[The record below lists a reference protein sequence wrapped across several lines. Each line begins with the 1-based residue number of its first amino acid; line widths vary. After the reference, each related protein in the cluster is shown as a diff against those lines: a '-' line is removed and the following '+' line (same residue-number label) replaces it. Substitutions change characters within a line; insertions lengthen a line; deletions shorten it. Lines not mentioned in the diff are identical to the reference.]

1 MGTNLLPSTTFD
13 RSLSDLLIA
22 RGKLDERGLERAQ
35 RLNGDGGDGLLDTL
49 PKLGLVEERDL
60 AAAIAEILN
69 LPLVAPRDYP
79 AAALLEDKL
88 SARFLHDSR
97 VLPLAEEAAGL
108 AVAMANPL
116 DAYAMEALRLIADK
130 AILPR
135 VAVPAELEAA
145 IERLYGRNGAAVTNG
160 APDEFVGLAD
170 DGLEPDIERLK
181 DLASEAP
188 VIRLVNQLIARASE
202 QRASDIHIEPFE
214 GRVRVRYRIDGVLR
228 EADPLPR
235 AYRYAAVSRIKILA
249 RLNIA
254 ERRLPQDGR
263 IKLAVRGRPID
274 LRIATVPTLHGE
286 SVVIRLLDRESV
298 ALDFGA
304 LGLEGEGLRRFL
316 GIVERPNGIVLVT
329 GPTGSGKTT
338 TLYAAL
344 VRLNRTE
351 RKILTVE
358 DPIEYQLEGINQ
370 VQVKPG
376 IGLDFAHVLR
386 SLLRHDPDVIMVG
399 EIRDRETAD
408 IAVHAALTGHLVLST
423 LHTNGAAASIARLQ
437 DMGVQDYLITSTVN
451 GIVAQRLVRRL
462 CPACR
467 QPYAPMPE
475 LVKQLGLDRP
485 GAVSSPTL
493 YKPTGCEACHGTGF
507 HGRISLFETLVMTD
521 PLRRLILRRAEA
533 QELHRAALAE
543 GMTTLFDDGMAKA
556 LAGVTT
562 VEEVLQVTGS
572 L

>member
-1 MGTNLLPSTTFD
+1 
-13 RSLSDLLIA
+13 
-22 RGKLDERGLERAQ
+22 
-35 RLNGDGGDGLLDTL
+35 LDTL
-49 PKLGLVEERDL
+49 PKLGLVAERDI
-60 AAAIAEILN
+60 AAAASAILK
-69 LPLVAPRDYP
+69 LPLVAARDYP
-79 AAALLEDKL
+79 AAPLLEDRL
-88 SARFLHDSR
+88 SARFLQEAR
-97 VLPLAEEAAGL
+97 VLPLAEEDGAL

-116 DAYAMEALRLIADK
+116 DGYALDALRLTAGKPIR
-130 AILPR
+130 PR

-145 IERLYGRNGAAVTNG
+145 IERLHGRGRGGPGG
-160 APDEFVGLAD
+160 APAEGGTEGLAGLAD

-214 GRVRVRYRIDGVLR
+214 DRVRVRYRIDGALR
-228 EADPLPR
+228 EMDPLPR
-235 AYRYAAVSRIKILA
+235 AYRHAAVSRLKIMA

-298 ALDFGA
+298 ALDFAA
-304 LGLEGEGLRRFL
+304 LGLSGEGLARL
-316 GIVERPNGIVLVT
+316 LSVVERPNGIVLVT

-344 VRLNRTE
+344 VSLNRTE

-358 DPIEYQLEGINQ
+358 DPVEYQLEGINQ

-386 SLLRHDPDVIMVG
+386 SLLRHDPDIIMVG

-423 LHTNGAAASIARLQ
+423 LHTNGAAASVARLL

-475 LVKQLGLDRP
+475 LARQLGLDRL
-485 GAVSSPTL
+485 GAAPTL
-493 YKPTGCEACHGTGF
+493 YKPAGCEACHGTGF

-521 PLRRLILRRAEA
+521 SVRRLVLRHAEA
-533 QELHRAALAE
+533 HEIHRAAIAD

-556 LAGVTT
+556 LAGITT
-562 VEEVLQVTGS
+562 VEEVLQVTGNT
-572 L
+572 

>member
-1 MGTNLLPSTTFD
+1 MDISPPTIDAFD

-22 RGKLDERGLERAQ
+22 RGKLDDRGLERA
-35 RLNGDGGDGLLDTL
+35 RRIGGNGDGLINTL
-49 PKLGLVEERDL
+49 PKIGLVAERDI
-60 AAAIAEILN
+60 AAAAAEILN
-69 LPLVAPRDYP
+69 LPLVVQRDYP
-79 AAALLEDKL
+79 SAPLLEDKL
-88 SARFLHDSR
+88 SVRFLQESR
-97 VLPLAEEAAGL
+97 VLPLADEPRGL
-108 AVAMANPL
+108 VVAMVNPL
-116 DAYAMEALRLIADK
+116 DLYALDALRLIAGK
-130 AILPR
+130 PILPR

-145 IERLYGRNGAAVTNG
+145 IERLHRSSRPAETNGAAD
-160 APDEFVGLAD
+160 ALA
-170 DGLEPDIERLK
+170 GFAEGGHEPDVERLK

-188 VIRLVNQLIARASE
+188 VIRLVNQLVTRANE

-214 GRVRVRYRIDGVLR
+214 DRVRVRYRIDGTLR
-228 EADPLPR
+228 EMDPLPR
-235 AYRYAAVSRIKILA
+235 VYRDAAVSRIKIMA

-298 ALDFGA
+298 ALDFAA
-304 LGLEGEGLRRFL
+304 LGLAGEGLRRFL

-358 DPIEYQLEGINQ
+358 DPVEYQLEGINQ

-423 LHTNGAAASIARLQ
+423 LHTNGAAASVARLQ
-437 DMGVQDYLITSTVN
+437 DMGVQDYLITSTLN

-467 QPYAPMPE
+467 EAYAPMPE
-475 LVKQLGLDRP
+475 LIKQLWLDRH
-485 GAVSSPTL
+485 GAGAAPML
-493 YKPTGCEACHGTGF
+493 YKPVGCEACHNTGF
-507 HGRISLFETLVMTD
+507 HGRISLFETLAMTD
-521 PLRRLILRRAEA
+521 EVRRLVLRRAEA
-533 QELHRAALAE
+533 NELHRAAITE
-543 GMTTLFDDGMAKA
+543 GMTTLFEDGMAKA

-572 L
+572 M

>member
-1 MGTNLLPSTTFD
+1 M
-13 RSLSDLLIA
+13 
-22 RGKLDERGLERAQ
+22 
-35 RLNGDGGDGLLDTL
+35 
-49 PKLGLVEERDL
+49 
-60 AAAIAEILN
+60 
-69 LPLVAPRDYP
+69 
-79 AAALLEDKL
+79 
-88 SARFLHDSR
+88 
-97 VLPLAEEAAGL
+97 
-108 AVAMANPL
+108 
-116 DAYAMEALRLIADK
+116 
-130 AILPR
+130 
-135 VAVPAELEAA
+135 
-145 IERLYGRNGAAVTNG
+145 
-160 APDEFVGLAD
+160 
-170 DGLEPDIERLK
+170 
-181 DLASEAP
+181 
-188 VIRLVNQLIARASE
+188 
-202 QRASDIHIEPFE
+202 
-214 GRVRVRYRIDGVLR
+214 
-228 EADPLPR
+228 
-235 AYRYAAVSRIKILA
+235 A

-298 ALDFGA
+298 ALDFEG
-304 LGLEGEGLRRFL
+304 LGLAGEGLRRVL

-358 DPIEYQLEGINQ
+358 DPVEYQLEGINQ

-376 IGLDFAHVLR
+376 IGLDFANVLR

-423 LHTNGAAASIARLQ
+423 LHTNGAAASIARLL

-467 QPYAPMPE
+467 EAYAPMPE
-475 LVKQLGLDRP
+475 LVKQLGLDRHSARAAP
-485 GAVSSPTL
+485 VL
-493 YKPTGCEACHGTGF
+493 YRPAGCEACHNTGF
-507 HGRISLFETLVMTD
+507 HGRISLFETLAMTD
-521 PLRRLILRRAEA
+521 EVRRLVLRHAEA
-533 QELHRAALAE
+533 QELHRATVAD

-556 LAGVTT
+556 LAGITT

-572 L
+572 Q